1 MKKDCASQTDDYD
14 EEEDLKEINKM
25 DLWHIE
31 KIISKARKLII
42 KLMKRR
48 KMIEEQ
54 LYKEDQVVDD
64 EDEDDC

>member
-14 EEEDLKEINKM
+14 EGEDLKEINKM

-54 LYKEDQVVDD
+54 LYKEDQVVE